1 MKNIA
6 MSKLLNK
13 IKSAMNSLAFN
24 NKGASLVTVIITMFF
39 LTSISVT
46 ILSMS
51 YTGVL
56 IKQTQAKG
64 TQTYY
69 AADEIMNILKAS
81 FHEVASD
88 SVSAAYE
95 ESLINYNSQ
104 TFNAAIADNVINWQI
119 PEALPSPAIPL
130 AQQTGTDQYR
140 YNTAIFKNFLMQA
153 GVDESSIYVVGDTS
167 GDESAPIHIS
177 GGILDPAPPNMFI
190 NSGEVVID
198 NEQISFKDIT
208 ITYTNTTS
216 GFKTQITSDIV
227 IKIPDYFN
235 NNAAGVFLDFSTA
248 QDYAI
253 IATESLNVI
262 GNLGDASVY
271 ANSINLSA
279 SNATIN
285 GTYITPTD
293 LIISNL
299 HSVTLNENSELW
311 ANSIVLNGNAS
322 LTSQA
327 NSNIYLAD
335 DLRLNGNGSSAEI
348 NGNLY
353 GFGNSTDNALESS
366 TIVVNGQDT
375 TLNLENIQRLML
387 AGNSF
392 VLPLSG
398 EQGSGVLMGESISIR
413 PNQMA
418 YLAPL
423 SILSTTPQIET
434 NPHVM
439 SVNAALPTLTYD
451 EAATI
456 LTVGGVNKSLS
467 SYGAKVVAMSY
478 PLPFA
483 PTNRA
488 VYYFLEFDSVQNAN
502 AYFKDY
508 FAVNYTGMQEYL
520 DLYTDLNT
528 IGGSSQT
535 SGNIIEQDAG
545 NYNLPTI
552 NAVNEQSALYMQNAY
567 SNVCKTLENTNSSSQ
582 NPYEFIVDEIAVRDF
597 INNNNLQ
604 ATPVIEFENTS
615 GEVVAIII
623 NAGAITSATGYTLN
637 GSEYNN
643 LELIIST
650 GDLTVTGNFT
660 GLILCDGELT
670 VATTANISSNPQGVQ
685 DAYSAA
691 RGEALFSSLL
701 TAQGNFAVSGEEN
714 VLNDMDINDYVVF
727 ENWNKQ

>member
-6 MSKLLNK
+6 MSKLINK
-13 IKSAMNSLAFN
+13 VKSAMNSLAFN
-24 NKGASLVTVIITMFF
+24 NKGASLVTVLITMFF

-69 AADEIMNILKAS
+69 AADEIMNLLKAS

-95 ESLINYNSQ
+95 KSLINYNSQ
-104 TFNAAIADNVINWQI
+104 TFNAAIADSVIDWT
-119 PEALPSPAIPL
+119 LPASLPTNPDVIPL
-130 AQQTGTDQYR
+130 VAQTAINKYS
-140 YNTAIFKNFLMQA
+140 YNTNIFKYFLMQA
-153 GVDESSIYVVGDTS
+153 GVDESSIYIVGDTS
-167 GDESAPIHIS
+167 GDENAPIHIS
-177 GGILDPAPPNMFI
+177 GGIVNEGTAPSLFNT
-190 NSGEVVID
+190 GEVAID
-198 NEQISFKDIT
+198 DEKISFKGIT
-208 ITYTNTTS
+208 ITYTNANS

-227 IKIPDYFN
+227 INIPDYFS
-235 NNAAGVFLDFSTA
+235 NNAAGVYLDFSSA
-248 QDYAI
+248 QEYAI
-253 IATESLNVI
+253 IATESLQINGDVT
-262 GNLGDASVY
+262 DASVY
-271 ANSINLSA
+271 ANSIDLN
-279 SNATIN
+279 TISGAN
-285 GTYITPTD
+285 ISGTYITPTD
-293 LIISNL
+293 LIISDRN
-299 HSVTLNENSELW
+299 VTLNESSELW

-327 NSNIYLAD
+327 NSNIYIAD
-335 DLRLNGNGSSAEI
+335 DLKLNGDGSSAVI
-348 NGNLY
+348 SGNLY
-353 GFGNSTDNALESS
+353 GFGNSVDNAKESS
-366 TIVVNGQDT
+366 TIVVNGQNT

-392 VLPLSG
+392 VLPLSD
-398 EQGSGVLMGESISIR
+398 EQGSGILMGESISVR

-423 SILSTTPQIET
+423 SILNTEPKIET

-439 SVNAALPTLTYD
+439 SVDAALPTLHYSETD
-451 EAATI
+451 TI
-456 LTVGGVNKSLS
+456 LTVNGVNKSLS

-508 FAVNYTGMQEYL
+508 FTVNSNSMSDYL
-520 DLYTDLNT
+520 TLYTNFNT

-535 SGNIIEQDAG
+535 SGNIIEQANG
-545 NYNLPTI
+545 AYTLPEI
-552 NAVNEQSALYMQNAY
+552 NEVNEQSALYMQNAY

-582 NPYEFIVDEIAVRDF
+582 NPYEFIVDKIAVRDF
-597 INNNNLQ
+597 INNNGLQ
-604 ATPVIEFENTS
+604 ATQVIEFKDAAD
-615 GEVVAIII
+615 EVVAILV
-623 NAGAITSATGYTLN
+623 NSDATTT
-637 GSEYNN
+637 EYVLDDSYSN
-643 LELIIST
+643 LKLVIST
-650 GDLTVTGNFT
+650 GDLTIKNNFT

-670 VATTANISSNPQGVQ
+670 VATTAKISANPQGVQ
-685 DAYSAA
+685 GAYSATH
-691 RGEALFSSLL
+691 GEALFSSLL

-714 VLNDMDINDYVVF
+714 TMSEMDINDYVVF